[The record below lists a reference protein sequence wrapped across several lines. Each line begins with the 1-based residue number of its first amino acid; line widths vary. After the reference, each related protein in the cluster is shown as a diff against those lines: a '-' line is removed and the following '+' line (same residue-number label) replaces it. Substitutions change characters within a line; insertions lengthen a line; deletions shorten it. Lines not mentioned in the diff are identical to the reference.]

1 MKRESSAVK
10 QLQKKAQKRKAQ
22 QKEIKNDNK
31 EESGKK
37 SAKNSK
43 EKESGKN
50 SKEKKSAK
58 NSKGEEKTR
67 KPTIRQKTVKISQV
81 ETKLNLKDNSIIEYY
96 PNFLNPTEAKA
107 LYEDLLNH
115 PHWTHGIYKMYGRD
129 IPTPR
134 LLSALADEDVS
145 DSYKV
150 TPAHPFSDLA
160 RTLKEKI
167 EKFCNCKIR
176 YAQMNYYRNGN
187 DYIGFHCDSEVYQ
200 GDLIASI
207 SLGTSRRFVLRH
219 KKWKENGTDKVEF
232 ELQGGSL
239 ILMKGDTQDHW
250 KHCVPKQPKI
260 EGSRI
265 NLTFRNR

>member
-1 MKRESSAVK
+1 MKRESSAIK
-10 QLQKKAQKRKAQ
+10 LLQKKAQQRKAQ
-22 QKEIKNDNK
+22 KKDKITKNDK
-31 EESGKK
+31 EEE
-37 SAKNSK
+37 KNCEK
-43 EKESGKN
+43 EKT
-50 SKEKKSAK
+50 KKA
-58 NSKGEEKTR
+58 
-67 KPTIRQKTVKISQV
+67 PTIRQKTVKISQT
-81 ETKLNLKDNSIIEYY
+81 ETKLNLLNNSIVEYY
-96 PNFLNPTEAKA
+96 PNFLNPKEAKA
-107 LYEDLLNH
+107 LFDDLLTH
-115 PHWTHGIYKMYGRD
+115 PHWTQGIYKMYGKD

-150 TPAHPFSDLA
+150 TPAYPFPELA
-160 RTLKEKI
+160 RSLKEKI

-187 DYIGFHCDSEVYQ
+187 DYIGFHCDSEVYE

-219 KKWKENGTDKVEF
+219 KKWKENGSDKVEF